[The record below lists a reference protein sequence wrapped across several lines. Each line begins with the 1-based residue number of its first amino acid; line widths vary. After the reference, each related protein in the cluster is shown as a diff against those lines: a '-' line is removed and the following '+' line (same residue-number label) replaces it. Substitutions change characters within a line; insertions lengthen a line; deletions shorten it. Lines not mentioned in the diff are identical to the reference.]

1 MKRNTLFLLGFAV
14 LLCMGNGCPVS
25 VSPDTASVRLMN
37 NTMFPVQ
44 VTIYYSGYQNMLEEL
59 LESVGTK
66 YEATIPAGGT
76 EYFSRDCEELQ
87 AITIQ
92 EAKMV
97 IVGDVGPS
105 TDSPV
110 YRDGTDFGCGDTL
123 TFTFTQPPLPT
134 ELNVAFNN

>member
-1 MKRNTLFLLGFAV
+1 MKRNTLFLLGFAA

-25 VSPDTASVRLMN
+25 VSPNTTSVRLVN
-37 NTMFPVQ
+37 HTAFPIQ
-44 VTIYYSGYQNMLEEL
+44 VTVYYDSHQNIIEQL

-66 YEATIPAGGT
+66 YEATVAPGAS
-76 EYFSRDCEELQ
+76 EFFSRDCDELQ

-105 TDSPV
+105 TDSLV

-123 TFTFTQPPLPT
+123 TFTFTQPTLPT
-134 ELNVAFNN
+134 ELNVSFSK